1 MSGGQPSWDHRAL
14 FTREGSFSWTS
25 PSHPTTPSNHPRSAP
40 TATLWPQMVY
50 SFSAIVLLSSCVE
63 NSCFNVISTA
73 NMIFWKSGVLLQAF
87 TSSLFIFSIHSVLAF
102 SWNVP
107 CGVFSVVEWMSLSSV
122 WNVLLDISLCFLEPN
137 FPLTCFHFEF
147 WLHLSLSFCLFPPPF
162 FHSLFL
168 SLFLSELCKNQLY
181 CLTADSNKSTGS
193 SSAQCSQRAQVFC
206 PTVICSQSFRHYS
219 TWYMLHWSFAVY
231 YRLLLELFSS
241 P

>member
-1 MSGGQPSWDHRAL
+1 
-14 FTREGSFSWTS
+14 
-25 PSHPTTPSNHPRSAP
+25 
-40 TATLWPQMVY
+40 
-50 SFSAIVLLSSCVE
+50 
-63 NSCFNVISTA
+63 
-73 NMIFWKSGVLLQAF
+73 MIFWKSGVLRQAF
-87 TSSLFIFSIHSVLAF
+87 TSSLFIFSIHSLLAF

-137 FPLTCFHFEF
+137 FSLTCFHFEF
-147 WLHLSLSFCLFPPPF
+147 WLFLSHFVCFLPPI

-168 SLFLSELCKNQLY
+168 SLFLSELCKNRLY

-206 PTVICSQSFRHYS
+206 PTVICSQFFRHCS
-219 TWYMLHWSFAVY
+219 AQYMLHWTFAVY
-231 YRLLLELFSS
+231 YRLLPELFSS